1 MFKRKIEVKAKNGNT
16 KSSKEVMSNK
26 IKYPEVKR
34 LIKLK
39 DCNIGETENIL
50 SIPYYLA
57 FLLKDELIDIKL

>member
-1 MFKRKIEVKAKNGNT
+1 
-16 KSSKEVMSNK
+16 MSNK

-50 SIPYYLA
+50 SIPYYLV